1 MTQVSARRAPK
12 HRNGR
17 RALLTGT
24 SVGALFVAL
33 VTTPILAAQ
42 ARADSV
48 HTATTTSSAQVL
60 ASGTGI
66 VVNGQ
71 DASTSFCEVA
81 SGVTSI
87 VTPPSAVSCKPSTP
101 SNPYVVT
108 NNDGE
113 GTVNCQTF
121 STNLP
126 WCGTLSGAKWD
137 SLNKGADDSSNP
149 PPAFYLYDATFSVCQ
164 TSGVTLSGSMLAD
177 DSAGVFLNGTLLTSM
192 PDPVTSNADNFT
204 TPTPFSASTGFDVGT
219 NTLAFIVHD
228 TLAPYTGLDYI
239 ATVSSPTCE
248 TVSCPNVTGK
258 VTFDPPLVN
267 GGTTSDEAKVSVTL
281 ADCVGIDNS
290 TSTSGKGTSS
300 GSMATN
306 SCSNLNLSTASGP
319 AATGN
324 LLQNLDIKFR
334 KKVEADV
341 TFGGYRQAVG
351 IPNFGWSLGG
361 SGTTVTGSDQGSDG
375 GAGSTAQYV
384 SNKTTAQIS
393 ADCAGSGLK
402 SLKIVSG
409 FVSLK

>member
-1 MTQVSARRAPK
+1 
-12 HRNGR
+12 
-17 RALLTGT
+17 
-24 SVGALFVAL
+24 VAL
-33 VTTPILAAQ
+33 TTTPVLPAQ
-42 ARADSV
+42 AQANST
-48 HTATTTSSAQVL
+48 HTPTATSSTQVL
-60 ASGTGI
+60 ASGTG
-66 VVNGQ
+66 VVINGK

-87 VTPPSAVSCKPSTP
+87 VTPPSTVRCKPSTP

-113 GTVNCQTF
+113 GTINCPTF

-126 WCGTLSGAKWD
+126 WCGTLTGARWD
-137 SLNKGADDSSNP
+137 SLNRGADDSSDP
-149 PPAFYLYDATFSVCQ
+149 PPAYYLYDATFSICQ
-164 TSGVTLSGSMLAD
+164 TAGVTLSGSMLAD

-192 PDPVTSNADNFT
+192 PDPVTSNAGNFN
-204 TPTPFSASTGFDVGT
+204 TPTPFSASTGFAVGT

-228 TLAPYTGLDYI
+228 TMAPYTGLDYI

-248 TVSCPNVTGK
+248 TVSCQKVKGK

-267 GGTTSDEAKVSVTL
+267 GGTASDEAKVSVTMG
-281 ADCVGIDNS
+281 DCVGIDNS
-290 TSTSGKGTSS
+290 TSTPGKGTSS
-300 GSMATN
+300 GSLATN

-341 TFGGYRQAVG
+341 TFGGYKQAVG
-351 IPNFGWSLGG
+351 ISNFGWSLGG

-375 GAGSTAQYV
+375 GASSTAQYV
-384 SNKTTAQIS
+384 SNKTAAQIS
-393 ADCAGSGLK
+393 ADCAGSGLT